1 MESLKRTLQMNT
13 IRNLLLSCQW
23 TDVYTNGTF
32 RENGVLIIN
41 HSYYTSSFI
50 YPHDGVLIIID
61 HSFWSTK
68 FHLKRKNE

>member
-1 MESLKRTLQMNT
+1 MVL
-13 IRNLLLSCQW
+13 
-23 TDVYTNGTF
+23 F
-32 RENGVLIIN
+32 RKNGVLIIY

-68 FHLKRKNE
+68 FHLKRKNEL